1 MSYYELFQMGP
12 MVYIPVLLVSLV
24 VTVVAYGLFPIL
36 FAIFR
41 KKNITKKKNT
51 WICYGV
57 NFVVMVVFL
66 ALNGSSSGAPYLL
79 WTWVFTRYGV
89 KKIRLNGYLS
99 DGEYLEDDS
108 NRITECLSC
117 GYRDEDYFDTCP
129 QCGHQKKRYVYL
141 NRITECLS
149 CGYRDED
156 YFDTCPQC
164 GHQAKRYVDLAE
176 ESSAGSDPVRFCRN
190 CGEELVNGSKFCSKC
205 GTEVSA
211 E

>member
-12 MVYIPVLLVSLV
+12 MVYIPVLLISLI
-24 VTVVAYGLFPIL
+24 VTVVTYGLFPVL
-36 FAIFR
+36 FAVFR
-41 KKNITKKKNT
+41 KKSITKRKYT

-57 NFVVMVVFL
+57 NFVVMCVFL

-89 KKIRLNGYLS
+89 KKIGLKGCVS
-99 DGEYLEDDS
+99 HGDYLEDDP

-117 GYRDEDYFDTCP
+117 GYRNRDYFDTCP
-129 QCGHQKKRYVYL
+129 QCGKSRKRYVYL
-141 NRITECLS
+141 N
-149 CGYRDED
+149 
-156 YFDTCPQC
+156 
-164 GHQAKRYVDLAE
+164 E
-176 ESSAGSDPVRFCRN
+176 ESSTGSDPTLICKN
-190 CGEELVNGSKFCSKC
+190 CGEKLAVDSSFCNKC